1 MSSKTRYI
9 LFSVVTLFVFVL
21 SLATPITTYA
31 DEGTPPVDA
40 PATEPGAA
48 PDSPSAEEAPAAEPA
63 SDSAA
68 QSSSEPAAASDSPSS
83 EAPAA
88 EPAANNSDTQ
98 SPADSSGAPS
108 DNSSSEAPAA
118 EPAANNSDTQSPTEP
133 VTVPEILAQV
143 PAETQVVVINQDGTT
158 EPLAT
163 QAAANSIATGDPMWC
178 PEGVAPSGVGC
189 SASFTTLTGASGLLS
204 SFNIAA
210 QTQNGVIWIAN
221 HDFSGE
227 ETAITINSANSN
239 NLTFQG
245 GWDGLPGST
254 NVTGFSTYNV
264 PIQIT
269 WGGNLTLNNI
279 IVNAANGTG
288 AYLDTC
294 IAVGGT
300 CTGTGSITVTNSQ
313 FNNNVNS
320 SGLYVNSANDVTFTN
335 VTATGNGYY
344 GADVVDHTPGGNVQI
359 TGSNFNDN
367 DDKGLSVIT
376 NGRITLNNVN
386 ANNNRDGAYLDALND
401 ISITGSNFGNLAV
414 PANPNTGGNTWTGLY
429 ILTPGNVLLD
439 NVSASYNGVTGAYI
453 DARSGIGGIT
463 VRNNSVFTSNGDLGL
478 KGMTGEG
485 AISLTGVTIN
495 GNNITNRG
503 AWLKTFDGGNVLVQ
517 NSLFQNNLGDGF
529 EIISSG
535 KVDLVNAQAIT
546 NGANGGDVYSTW
558 SYACFG
564 PRGIVVTAN
573 DGEFQNNG
581 GYGLYVSP
589 GPEGSFVRLNN
600 PLFAGNPLGDF
611 FLDLEDH
618 CKAGPCTDPGTT
630 PDPDPKPEKKPIN
643 EVVVPETGGDP
654 VAQDCEN
661 TSGTLLEFENGT
673 SVKVGCPFTGESK
686 IEAVEKDKLPHE
698 LPVGPNFVSAVS
710 VGLTKDG
717 EPVESMTEG
726 GKITLSFKIP
736 ADMKDG
742 HFSILY
748 WDPTANNGAGD
759 WVELPLDQFGG
770 AEFPLNPDDP
780 DDKRTIFSGLEVHGD
795 TVTVTVNFP
804 GVFALVSR

>member
-9 LFSVVTLFVFVL
+9 LFSAVTLFVFVL

-31 DEGTPPVDA
+31 EEGTPPVDA

-48 PDSPSAEEAPAAEPA
+48 PDSPSSEEAPAAEPD
-63 SDSAA
+63 SNSAA
-68 QSSSEPAAASDSPSS
+68 QPSSEPGAASDSPSS

-88 EPAANNSDTQ
+88 EPASDSGGTA
-98 SPADSSGAPS
+98 ADPTT
-108 DNSSSEAPAA
+108 DAPAA
-118 EPAANNSDTQSPTEP
+118 EPIL
-133 VTVPEILAQV
+133 VPEILAQV
-143 PAETQVVVINQDGTT
+143 PDQTQVVVINPDGTT

-163 QAAANSIATGDPMWC
+163 QAAADAITTGDPMWC
-178 PEGVAPSGVGC
+178 PEGVAPGGVGC
-189 SASFTTLTGASGLLS
+189 SGSYTTLTGATGLLTN
-204 SFNIAA
+204 FDITA
-210 QTQNGVIWIAN
+210 QTQNGAIWIEN
-221 HDFSGE
+221 YNFTT
-227 ETAITINSANSN
+227 ETAVTINSTNSY
-239 NLTFQG
+239 NLTLQG
-245 GWDGLPGST
+245 GWNGILGST
-254 NVTGFSTYNV
+254 TVTGFSTYNV

-294 IAVGGT
+294 AAVGGV

-320 SGLYVNSANDVTFTN
+320 SGLFVNSANNVTFTN
-335 VTATGNGYY
+335 VNANGNGYY
-344 GADVVDHTPGGNVQI
+344 GADLVDHTAAGDVQI
-359 TGSNFNDN
+359 TGSNFSNN

-401 ISITGSNFGNLAV
+401 INITNSNFGNLAILGD
-414 PANPNTGGNTWTGLY
+414 ANTGGNTWTGLY
-429 ILTPGNVLLD
+429 ILTPGNVVLD

-463 VRNNSVFTSNGDLGL
+463 VRNGSTFFSNGDLGL
-478 KGMTGEG
+478 KGMTGKG
-485 AISLTGVTIN
+485 AISLTNVTIDGDN
-495 GNNITNRG
+495 DTDRG

-535 KVDLVNAQAIT
+535 KVDLVNTQATT

-564 PRGIVVTAN
+564 PRGIVVTA
-573 DGEFQNNG
+573 DAGAFQNNG

-600 PLFAGNPLGDF
+600 PLFAGNLLGNF

-618 CKAGPCTDPGTT
+618 CIAGPCTDPGTT
-630 PDPDPKPEKKPIN
+630 PDPKPTPEKKPIN
-643 EVVVPETGGDP
+643 EVIVPETGGEP

-673 SVKVGCPFTGESK
+673 SVKVGCPFSGESQ

-710 VGLTKDG
+710 VDLTKDG
-717 EPVESMTEG
+717 QHVEGMTEG

-736 ADMKDG
+736 ADMKNG

-748 WDPTANNGAGD
+748 WDPNAKDGAGD

-780 DDKRTIFSGLEVHGD
+780 NDKRTIFSGLEVHGD